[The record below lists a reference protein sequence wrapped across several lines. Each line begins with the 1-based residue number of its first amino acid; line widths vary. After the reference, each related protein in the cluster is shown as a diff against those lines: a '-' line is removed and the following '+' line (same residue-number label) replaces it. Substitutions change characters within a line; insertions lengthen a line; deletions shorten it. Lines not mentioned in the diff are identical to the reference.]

1 MSGRSERT
9 NGRSSGIAV
18 VTGIGVVAPT
28 GIGTEEHWA
37 TTLRGELRVS
47 PIEEFDADPYRTT
60 LAGRVPEFT
69 AAGHVEDRL
78 AVQTD
83 RWTHLALAAA
93 RFALADAGY
102 DPAGRDPYDTAVVLA
117 SGSGGNEFGQREI
130 QALWGRGRRAVGAY
144 QSIAWFYA
152 ASTGQISIRHQTKG
166 PSGVLV
172 SEGAGG
178 LDSLGQARRVVRRGT
193 PAVLAGGTEAP
204 LSPYAL
210 ACQATNGR
218 LSTRRDPRAAYKP
231 FDRQACG
238 HVPGEGGAVL
248 LVEDLGR
255 ARARGAARVY
265 GEIAGYGATHDAH
278 HPQDAPPDCT
288 QYARAMSL
296 ALADAGI
303 APSAVDLVVADG
315 AGSPAL
321 DRLEAQAITRVFGP
335 RAVPVTTPAGLVGRL
350 CSGGAALNVATA
362 LLAMRD
368 GAVPAVGNLDDPV
381 AEYGLDLVCGAPR
394 QLPVRV
400 VLVGARGQGGFNSA
414 LVLRATE
421 GRTA

>member
-1 MSGRSERT
+1 VATRAATGQ
-9 NGRSSGIAV
+9 AV

-28 GIGTEEHWA
+28 GIGAAEHWA

-47 PIEEFDADPYRTT
+47 RIEEFDAGRYRTV
-60 LAGRVPEFT
+60 LAGRVPAFT
-69 AAGHVEDRL
+69 AAGYVEDRQ

-102 DPAGRDPYDTAVVLA
+102 DPTAHDPYDTAVVLA

-130 QALWGRGRRAVGAY
+130 QALWQHGRRAVGAY

-152 ASTGQISIRHQTKG
+152 ASAGQVSIRHQTKG

-172 SEGAGG
+172 TEGAGG
-178 LDSLGQARRVVRRGT
+178 LDSLGEARRVIRRGT

-210 ACQATNGR
+210 ACQATGGR
-218 LSTRRDPRAAYKP
+218 LSGAADPRAAYKP
-231 FDRQACG
+231 FDRRAG
-238 HVPGEGGAVL
+238 GNVPGEGGAVL

-255 ARARGAARVY
+255 AAARGAPRY
-265 GEIAGYGATHDAH
+265 GVIAGYGATHDAH
-278 HPQDAPPDCT
+278 HPQDPPPDCT

-296 ALADAGI
+296 ALADAGVS
-303 APSAVDLVVADG
+303 PTEVDLVVADG
-315 AGSPAL
+315 AGVPEL
-321 DRLEAQAITRVFGP
+321 DRLEAEAVNRVFGAG
-335 RAVPVTTPAGLVGRL
+335 AVPVTAPAGLTGRL

-368 GAVPAVGNLDDPV
+368 GVVPAVGNLDDPDP
-381 AEYGLDLVCGAPR
+381 ASGLDLVCGAPR
-394 QLPVRV
+394 ELPVRT

-414 LVLRATE
+414 LVLRAAPE
-421 GRTA
+421 VAA